1 MPASNSGWHGKG
13 IKMQTELE
21 NLKLVLTSPRQRAPD
36 TLTNY
41 LSAANQ
47 FLTWLGDRIPP
58 DEMDLRRYFLYR
70 REQGMGDGSLRTHFA
85 VLQKLYKAN
94 RKVNPATGEVAWD
107 WPLVSGDRPE
117 APEETRERA
126 FTKEEIAELIKKRE
140 LYSKGEC
147 FYLAIGTI
155 YAPRRIELARIK
167 KKDIK
172 EDTIRIDTAKKGE
185 KRTHLIPDEI
195 MPYIEA
201 YRPRE
206 NNVSALSAMFDRI
219 CKKGLG
225 KRKKGYGWHSFRYAL
240 DTLLPGALAKADKD
254 ITLVGYFLRWSRRDF
269 GRRFFGTPMGG
280 VYARPEILSADPYF
294 VDKEV
299 FEVHPFLPLWADKQQ

>member
-1 MPASNSGWHGKG
+1 
-13 IKMQTELE
+13 MQTELE
-21 NLKLVLTSPRQRAPD
+21 NLKLVLTSPRPRAPS
-36 TLTNY
+36 TLTGY
-41 LSAANQ
+41 LSIANQ

-58 DEMDLRRYFLYR
+58 DEMDLRRYFVYR
-70 REQGMGDGSLRTHFA
+70 REQGISEGSLRTYFA
-85 VLQKLYKAN
+85 VLQKLYAAN
-94 RKVNPATGEVAWD
+94 HWD
-107 WPLVSGDRPE
+107 WPLVQGDRPE

-147 FYLAIGTI
+147 FYLAVATI
-155 YAPRRIELARIK
+155 YAPRRIELARINK
-167 KKDIK
+167 SAIK
-172 EDTIRIDTAKKGE
+172 ENTIRIETAKKGE

-201 YRPRE
+201 YHPRG
-206 NNVSALSAMFDRI
+206 NNVSSLSAMFERI

-225 KRKKGYGWHSFRYAL
+225 KRIKGYGWHSFRYPL

-280 VYARPEILSADPYF
+280 VYARPEVLSADPFF

-299 FEVHPFLPLWADKQQ
+299 FEVHPFLSLWADKGQ